1 MLDIKYIRENPKEVQ
16 KAAKS
21 KGVDI
26 DVEKL
31 LKLDTERVSLIEKR
45 DNLRSQRKSEGKP
58 TAAEIAKIKKSKEEL
73 KKIEEKLNNLE
84 AEWQK
89 LMLSIPNPARDDVKV
104 GPDESCNE
112 ILRKEGKPPKF
123 SFIPK
128 DHIELAAPYQG
139 IDIERAVKVSGTRFN
154 YLKGKVAQLELA
166 LINYAFDVITKEG
179 FEAVFPPVIISADSM
194 EAMGYLEHGGTDEIY
209 FLEKDNMY
217 LVGTSE
223 QSVGPMHA
231 GEVFGEHELPKR
243 YVAFSTCFRREA
255 GSYGKD
261 TKGILRVHQ
270 FDKIEMFSFTVPEM
284 SDKEHDFL
292 LSLEERVVAGLKL
305 PYQVVKMCTGD
316 LGAPAARKYDI
327 ETWMPSQTKYRETH
341 STSTCTDFQSRRL
354 NIKYRKPDGSKEFV
368 HTLNGTAIAIGRM
381 IIAILENNQQK
392 DGSVKV
398 PEVLQK
404 YTGFK
409 EIK

>member
-1 MLDIKYIRENPKEVQ
+1 MLDIKFIRENPKEVQ
-16 KAAKS
+16 KAAKA
-21 KGVDI
+21 KGIDI
-26 DVEKL
+26 DVNGL
-31 LKLDTERVSLIEKR
+31 LKLDSERVRLIEKR
-45 DNLRSQRKSEGKP
+45 DELRSARKSEGKP
-58 TAAEIAKIKKSKEEL
+58 SQTEITKIKKSKANL
-73 KKIEEKLNNLE
+73 KKIEDKLENVE
-84 AEWQK
+84 SEWTK
-89 LMLSIPNPARDDVKV
+89 SMLSIPNPPRPDVKI
-104 GPDESCNE
+104 GKNE
-112 ILRKEGKPPKF
+112 NENEVLRKEGKLAKF
-123 SFIPK
+123 DFKPK
-128 DHIELAAPYQG
+128 DHIELTKLYGG
-139 IDIERAVKVSGTRFN
+139 IDIERAVKVSGARFN

-166 LINYAFDVITKEG
+166 LINYAFDTLIKEG

-194 EAMGYLEHGGTDEIY
+194 KAMGYLEHGGTDEIY

-223 QSVGPMHA
+223 QSVGPMH
-231 GEVFGEHELPKR
+231 GSEVFSENELPKR

-270 FDKIEMFSFTVPEM
+270 FDKIEMFSFTTPEI
-284 SDKEHDFL
+284 SDKEHEFL
-292 LSLEERVVAGLKL
+292 LSLEERLVSGLKL
-305 PYQVVKMCTGD
+305 SYQVVKMCSGD

-327 ETWMPSQTKYRETH
+327 ETWIPSQNKYRETH
-341 STSTCTDFQSRRL
+341 STSTCTDFQARRL
-354 NIKYRKPDGSKEFV
+354 NIKYRKPDGSKEYV

-381 IIAILENNQQK
+381 IIAILENYQQK

-398 PEVLQK
+398 PKVLQK